1 MLLWYSVVLSSGV
14 VEFSVEVSFASMF
27 GGYSIVAS
35 ESSVIGIV
43 CGGAFCS
50 VVGCCEVLEGGSVV
64 ELEDDEDDVG
74 LCCCFVGFVG
84 EVGFGIASSRC
95 RLWCLSSKS
104 LSSSC

>member
-1 MLLWYSVVLSSGV
+1 MLLWYFVVLSSGV

-64 ELEDDEDDVG
+64 ELEDDDDDVG
-74 LCCCFVGFVG
+74 LCCCCVGF
-84 EVGFGIASSRC
+84 VGFGIASSRC

>member
-1 MLLWYSVVLSSGV
+1 MSLWYSVVLSSDV
-14 VEFSVEVSFASMF
+14 VELSAEVSFASMF

-50 VVGCCEVLEGGSVV
+50 VVGCCVVLEGGSDV

-84 EVGFGIASSRC
+84 EVGFGVASIRG
-95 RLWCLSSKS
+95 RLWCLSSGS
-104 LSSSC
+104 LLSSC